1 MNLKTP
7 VQPQMGSAAKP
18 QPKELK
24 ELNGLNEVKRCCALL
39 LMLSAS
45 VAWLRADD
53 IFIRANQAGYR
64 PQDAKIAIAFGKS
77 ALPDWFAVVAADTE
91 IAVFAGKA
99 RPVTGVSWGGFE
111 NHVELDFTPL
121 KRPGRYALQVGD
133 SKSLPF
139 TVGAGVYGELPGQ
152 LLEFMREQRCG
163 YNPWLDAVCHP
174 FDGRTA
180 YGPLTNGTYL
190 DARGGWHDAAD
201 LLKYLLTSG
210 NATAQMLLA
219 YELGQSKSKALRR
232 EIRGVA
238 VERRPCERPGP
249 AVSERHSRPARRSAL
264 GAGLDAQ
271 AAPRARP
278 ALSSGGGRPRPHGPA
293 PAAE

>member
-1 MNLKTP
+1 MKRVIPPRILT
-7 VQPQMGSAAKP
+7 VGVFLAS
-18 QPKELK
+18 L
-24 ELNGLNEVKRCCALL
+24 GLMTAEEV
-39 LMLSAS
+39 
-45 VAWLRADD
+45 
-53 IFIRANQAGYR
+53 FIRASQIGYR
-64 PQDAKIAIAFGKS
+64 PQDTKVAIAFAKS
-77 ALPDWFAVVAADTE
+77 GLPRAFAVVTADTE
-91 IAVFAGKA
+91 NEVFAGQAK
-99 RPVTGVSWGGFE
+99 PVAGLKWGGLE
-111 NHVELDFTPL
+111 NHAELDFSL
-121 KRPGRYALQVGD
+121 VKAPGRYVIRVGD

-139 TVGAGVYGELPGQ
+139 AIGAEVYDELPGQ

-219 YELGQSKSKALRR
+219 YQAGSLESKAQSLKSKGGGRASQADQ
-232 EIRGVA
+232 ESG
-238 VERRPCERPGP
+238 
-249 AVSERHSRPARRSAL
+249 AL

-278 ALSSGGGRPRPHGPA
+278 ALSPGRGRSRPHGTA
-293 PAAE
+293 PAAERDCRLRLGQRRAARCVFRRRPAPGPAEIQERIHGRG